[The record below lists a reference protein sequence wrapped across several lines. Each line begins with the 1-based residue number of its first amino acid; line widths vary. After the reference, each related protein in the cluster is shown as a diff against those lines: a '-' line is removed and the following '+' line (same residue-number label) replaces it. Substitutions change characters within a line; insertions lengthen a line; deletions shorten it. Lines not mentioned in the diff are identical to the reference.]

1 MLLIIIQKHYL
12 FKLFQRIYSILTK
25 EYTSLEIPRL
35 TNYLIFIENNIN
47 DIRTNGG
54 GKKAGNR
61 KIFKYHRRE
70 RSKIVPQIQKKKTNN
85 RSIRITSARISSN
98 SVHTFAIGL
107 ESQRRVL
114 GGFCP
119 GLTTPLFTSGLRANP
134 RTCGMR
140 LAILRGDASRPRG
153 R

>member
-25 EYTSLEIPRL
+25 EYLSKFLDLQITQ
-35 TNYLIFIENNIN
+35 YLSKAISMIYVRIQ
-47 DIRTNGG
+47 

-85 RSIRITSARISSN
+85 RSIRITSARIPSN